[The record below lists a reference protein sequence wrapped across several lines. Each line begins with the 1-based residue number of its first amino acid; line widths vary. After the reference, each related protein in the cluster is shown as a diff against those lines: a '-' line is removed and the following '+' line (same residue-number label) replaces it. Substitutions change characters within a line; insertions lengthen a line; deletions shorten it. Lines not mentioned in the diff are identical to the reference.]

1 MNTEPI
7 DDNQIDETN
16 QQKANF
22 EKYKLKI
29 ELLKWFIGSVAL
41 VVMTTVID
49 YGFRDR
55 AAGMQEMQQYDK
67 YVTEL
72 IVLNKEPG
80 QKRMLAQF
88 FAYVTPSEKLKK
100 GWYSYYNEVD
110 KEYQKYIAPILVNDS
125 ITRAKYNQMINDGDN
140 DNLHQQEQLVILKQ
154 QMENN
159 QRLIN
164 PEIILPGKS
173 STSSNFESALE
184 WQTKG
189 FSFLISKDID
199 NAIHAFSS
207 SENAYNG
214 FGMVYEIHRYLRAN
228 REKLLDKESTEW
240 KTAYAKIASDFSWKM
255 PPEVKSSLVE
265 LSK

>member
-1 MNTEPI
+1 METETI
-7 DDNQIDETN
+7 DDNQPDKTN
-16 QQKANF
+16 NQGINF

-100 GWYSYYNEVD
+100 GWYDYYNEVD
-110 KEYQKYIAPILVNDS
+110 KEYQKYIAPVLVNDS
-125 ITRAKYNQMINDGDN
+125 ITRAKYNQIILDGDN
-140 DNLHQQEQLVILKQ
+140 DNLHHQEQLSMLKQ

-173 STSSNFESALE
+173 ITSKDFETALE

-189 FSFLISKDID
+189 FSFLLSRDID
-199 NAIHAFSS
+199 DAIHAFSN

-214 FGMVYEIHRYLRAN
+214 FNMVYEIHRYLRAN
-228 REKLLDKESTEW
+228 REKLIDKESAEW
-240 KTAYAKIASDFSWKM
+240 ETAYSKIANDFSWKM
-255 PPEVKSSLVE
+255 PPEIKSKLLE